1 MKSDEFKVLESRLMA
16 NDLVLESLIVRLHAQ
31 GSLPAHEV
39 VADIDE
45 ILAAPVSINAETLN
59 LRTMRESL
67 RNWKE
72 YILERLKKV

>member
-16 NDLVLESLIVRLHAQ
+16 NDLVLESLIVRLHAK
-31 GSLPAHEV
+31 GLLPAHEV